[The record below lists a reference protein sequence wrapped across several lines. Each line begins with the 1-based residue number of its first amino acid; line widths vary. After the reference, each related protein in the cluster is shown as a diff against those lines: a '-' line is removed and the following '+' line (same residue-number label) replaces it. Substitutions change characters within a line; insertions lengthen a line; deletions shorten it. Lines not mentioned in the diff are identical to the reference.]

1 MTEQDIAKIEGAVY
15 DILSAIGEDP
25 TREGLKE
32 TPHRVA
38 KLYAEIYAGV
48 PKTNEEIGKELLK
61 VFSDEEDDST
71 DTFGDLVIVKDI
83 PFYSTCEHHLV
94 PMMGKAHVG
103 YIPGKQVIGL
113 SKIARLV
120 DMVAKRPQLQERI
133 SKDVLNILVDMLKP
147 VGVMVVIE
155 AEHLCVSMRGIKK
168 PGTKTVTSAT
178 YGAFKDD
185 AKTRAE
191 FMSLIK

>member
-1 MTEQDIAKIEGAVY
+1 MTPENVKLIENAVR
-15 DILSAIGEDP
+15 DILTAIGENPD
-25 TREGLKE
+25 REGLLE
-32 TPHRVA
+32 TPRRVA
-38 KLYAEIYAGV
+38 KLYSEIYAGV
-48 PKTNEEIGKELLK
+48 PKTNEQIGQELLK
-61 VFSDEEDDST
+61 VFSDEGTEGA

-133 SKDVLNILVDMLKP
+133 SKDVLNILVDMLQP